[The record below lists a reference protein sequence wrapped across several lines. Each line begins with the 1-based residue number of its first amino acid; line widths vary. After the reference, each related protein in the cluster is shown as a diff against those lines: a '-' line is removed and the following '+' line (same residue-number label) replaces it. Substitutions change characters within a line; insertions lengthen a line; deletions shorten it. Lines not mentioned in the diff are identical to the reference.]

1 MTSLQSLN
9 GGNCNN
15 GHENSSNNNNLL
27 LLQTS
32 PVISNN
38 SSQSLTVNNLNH
50 DNHQTNTITS
60 SHITQDQQN
69 NMSHINNGYQVNIH
83 LIGVSNQTT
92 I

>member
-1 MTSLQSLN
+1 MTSLQALS
-9 GGNCNN
+9 GGNCSN
-15 GHENSSNNNNLL
+15 GHENSSNNNLL

-38 SSQSLTVNNLNH
+38 SSQSLTVNNHLNH

-69 NMSHINNGYQVNIH
+69 NMSHINNGYQVRYI
-83 LIGVSNQTT
+83 LDWCI
-92 I
+92 

>member
-1 MTSLQSLN
+1 MTSLQSMN

-15 GHENSSNNNNLL
+15 GHENSSNNNLL

-38 SSQSLTVNNLNH
+38 SSQSLTVNNHLNH

-83 LIGVSNQTT
+83 LIGVYNQTT

>member
-1 MTSLQSLN
+1 MTSLQSMN

-15 GHENSSNNNNLL
+15 GHENSSNNNLL

-83 LIGVSNQTT
+83 FICVSNQTAV
-92 I
+92 

>member
-1 MTSLQSLN
+1 MTSLQALS

-15 GHENSSNNNNLL
+15 GHENSSNNNLL

-38 SSQSLTVNNLNH
+38 SSQSLTVNNHLNH

-69 NMSHINNGYQVNIH
+69 NMSHINNGYQVNNI
-83 LIGVSNQTT
+83 LDWCI
-92 I
+92 